1 MEKGETLRVK
11 FTNLREE
18 IKKREQKKTL
28 ATRNTVVIKLHGLI
42 QPWGPRNREGWGCG
56 GLFHENETRL
66 IIEPVSRKSWQWSTK
81 EIRRKRETER
91 ERGGGGGKEE
101 NGQGWMLARTGV
113 ENKGKGILNLRWPG
127 LRFYFI
133 RTFLNGTAL
142 TLSVI
147 PLRLHPP
154 LSFAKTKTVK
164 SVLSS

>member
-1 MEKGETLRVK
+1 MVDKGNKAEEKDR
-11 FTNLREE
+11 
-18 IKKREQKKTL
+18 
-28 ATRNTVVIKLHGLI
+28 
-42 QPWGPRNREGWGCG
+42 
-56 GLFHENETRL
+56 
-66 IIEPVSRKSWQWSTK
+66 
-81 EIRRKRETER
+81 ER

-101 NGQGWMLARTGV
+101 N
-113 ENKGKGILNLRWPG
+113 GKGILNLRWPG